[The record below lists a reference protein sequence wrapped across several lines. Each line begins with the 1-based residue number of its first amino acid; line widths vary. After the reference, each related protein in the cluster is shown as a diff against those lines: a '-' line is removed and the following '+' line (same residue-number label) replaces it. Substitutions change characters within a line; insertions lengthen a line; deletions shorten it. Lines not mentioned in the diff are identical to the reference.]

1 MYQKILVPL
10 DGSKIGEAA
19 IPVIE
24 DLVTKL
30 KPDLKVEITLIGV
43 VTTTTYWVVA
53 GEASA
58 PVQYTEKELELIK
71 NRVSAYLEKTGEIL
85 RSKGATVKTM
95 VKVGN
100 AAAEIVK
107 TAAEIGADLIAM
119 STHGRSG
126 LSRLAFGS
134 VTDRVLRQARDVPV
148 LMVRAKEGTKNA

>member
-1 MYQKILVPL
+1 MYQKILMPL

-30 KPDLKVEITLIGV
+30 KPDLKVEVNLIGV

-58 PVQYTEKELELIK
+58 PVQYTEKELDLIK
-71 NRVSAYLEKTGEIL
+71 NRVHDYLERTGEGL
-85 RSKGATVKTM
+85 RKKGATVNIM

-107 TAAEIGADLIAM
+107 AATEIGADLIAM

-134 VTDRVLRQARDVPV
+134 VTDRVLRQAREVPV
-148 LMVRAKEGTKNA
+148 LMVRAREGMVNT